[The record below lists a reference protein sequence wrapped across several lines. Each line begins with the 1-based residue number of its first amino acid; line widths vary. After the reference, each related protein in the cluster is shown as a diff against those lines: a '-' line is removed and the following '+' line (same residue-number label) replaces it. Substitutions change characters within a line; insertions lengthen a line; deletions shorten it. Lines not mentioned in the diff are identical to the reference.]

1 MPPPFNI
8 PTTGVTEAALGEMK
22 QAIEAAKND
31 LKSWQSKL
39 EAAHA
44 EAAKTGS
51 NAAALRAER
60 DKLFRSVAALKAKG
74 QEREKAVTAAKTA
87 EERQLARERLTN
99 AKLEARVE
107 DLRLKILEATQGR
120 ETSLAEV
127 RQLNERVVDAQVQVS
142 RKLLDQMQ
150 RRYRVLA
157 ESQQRDLQ
165 RAAATEENK
174 AQQSD
179 DPLDRYRA
187 RRLAELLELEAQVVK
202 HEQSLATSSRPS
214 LEEERA
220 LADRAESEFAQI
232 KQLLDDG
239 NVSRLDALR
248 LNNDFRRIGPE
259 RDGLL
264 RNELSSIETQLQYFE
279 NMLTGVELELIEDSL
294 ADQAEHDAL
303 LERLAP
309 ATAYAGQEPFRRA
322 GEAAQVAA
330 GTAAGCPDQAGRPR
344 LGDAEPGDAAAPR
357 ARGGVRIH
365 PDPYLLGPRSGADR
379 HGNSHAGR
387 ARAEAAARGAGQ
399 AGPRGVR
406 EEGLGAAL
414 DRVPDRG
421 GRRDR
426 PAPGAV
432 PAPPPAAAPDHEG
445 TPAQPPSRRPGRDDP
460 RGHVPAPASASDPA
474 RGPFRN
480 FPREARRENSRT
492 SGPNQRR
499 GQGT

>member
-1 MPPPFNI
+1 MGQPARRHLRRAGPGPRCNPCGMCSPSGNSCWTNTIEPSKELATLAGPGSDPGKLAATAKAELERLQPQVAGSSPFSLPPPFNI

-150 RRYRVLA
+150 LRYRVLA
-157 ESQQRDLQ
+157 ESQQRDLK

-187 RRLAELLELEAQVVK
+187 RRLAELLELEAQIVK
-202 HEQSLATSSRPS
+202 NEQSLATGTPS
-214 LEEERA
+214 LAGGGARPGRSGRERV
-220 LADRAESEFAQI
+220 R
-232 KQLLDDG
+232 
-239 NVSRLDALR
+239 
-248 LNNDFRRIGPE
+248 
-259 RDGLL
+259 
-264 RNELSSIETQLQYFE
+264 
-279 NMLTGVELELIEDSL
+279 
-294 ADQAEHDAL
+294 
-303 LERLAP
+303 
-309 ATAYAGQEPFRRA
+309 
-322 GEAAQVAA
+322 
-330 GTAAGCPDQAGRPR
+330 PDQAAPRRRQRQPARRPPPEQRLPPHRAGARRPPPQRAGRDRDSIAIFMRTCLTECGARADRGLAGRP
-344 LGDAEPGDAAAPR
+344 
-357 ARGGVRIH
+357 
-365 PDPYLLGPRSGADR
+365 
-379 HGNSHAGR
+379 GR
-387 ARAEAAARGAGQ
+387 ARRAAGAAGARAACAGAG
-399 AGPRGVR
+399 AISPSWRSGTGRCWNGG
-406 EEGLGAAL
+406 GL
-414 DRVPDRG
+414 P
-421 GRRDR
+421 
-426 PAPGAV
+426 
-432 PAPPPAAAPDHEG
+432 
-445 TPAQPPSRRPGRDDP
+445 
-460 RGHVPAPASASDPA
+460 
-474 RGPFRN
+474 
-480 FPREARRENSRT
+480 
-492 SGPNQRR
+492 
-499 GQGT
+499 